1 MAEIL
6 KSKARI
12 DILALLAGVVEAEFQ
27 YVKKRLRLSDGNL
40 SSHLTVL
47 EEAGCVKITKTF
59 VGKKPKTYIRLT
71 SKGEKALLRYLDE
84 LSHLMKKDAR

>member
-1 MAEIL
+1 MTEIL

-12 DILALLAGVVEAEFQ
+12 DILALLSGVVEAEFQ
-27 YVKKRLRLSDGNL
+27 YIKKRLRLSDGNL

-47 EEAGCVKITKTF
+47 EKGGCVKITKIF

-71 SKGEKALLRYLDE
+71 PKGEKTLVRYLDE
-84 LSHLMKKDAR
+84 LNSLMEKDTR

>member
-12 DILALLAGVVEAEFQ
+12 DILALLSAAIEAEFQ
-27 YVKKRLRLSDGNL
+27 YVKKRLNLSDGNL

-59 VGKKPKTYIRLT
+59 IEKKPKTYIRLT
-71 SKGEKALLRYLDE
+71 PTGEKVLLRYLDE
-84 LSHLMKKDAR
+84 LSRLMKKDAH

>member
-12 DILALLAGVVEAEFQ
+12 DILALLSGVVEAEFK
-27 YVKKRLRLSDGNL
+27 YVKKRLTLSDGNL

-47 EEAGCVKITKTF
+47 EQAGCVKIAKTF
-59 VGKKPKTYIRLT
+59 IEKKPKTYIRLT
-71 SKGEKALLRYLDE
+71 PKGEKALLSYLDE
-84 LSHLMKKDAR
+84 LSRLMSKDAR